1 MKHLLTLSDKNYVT
15 YGLCLYDS
23 ISKHSSDFTLHY
35 LAMDE
40 ETEDTLKRLN
50 LENIKVY
57 SMKDIEDNP
66 QFQELK
72 LNNESRPI
80 DISDGQ
86 SDFHWALASFF
97 SAHLLNSGLPHI
109 LYIDSDILFYRD
121 VQTVFD
127 AVGDKSIGLITHKHI
142 RLHKVASNPGYYN
155 VGIIYFKN
163 DDVGSQCL
171 NFWKDCCVYPDNEYA
186 PVYGVC
192 GDQKYLELFDE
203 LFGEENIE
211 VLCHKGGNGAP
222 WNFTMLEFKDNNR
235 VLWTDPE
242 GLVLSPGESI
252 EQDLVFNHFSHFK
265 PDYDDESFNF
275 DRGGEWGPYL
285 PTHPG
290 VKETYI
296 DYFVRLLDTRERY
309 EL

>member
-1 MKHLLTLSDKNYVT
+1 MKHLLTLSDRNYIT

-23 ISKHSSDFTLHY
+23 LKKNSKDFTLHY

-40 ETEDTLKRLN
+40 ETEKILKDLD
-50 LENIKVY
+50 LDNIKVY
-57 SMKDIEDNP
+57 SMDEIEDNP
-66 QFQELK
+66 QFQDLK

-86 SDFHWALASFF
+86 SKFHWALASFF
-97 SAHLLNSGLPHI
+97 SAHLINSGLPHA
-109 LYIDSDILFYRD
+109 LYIDADIYFYRD
-121 VQTVFD
+121 VQDVFD
-127 AVGDKSIGLITHKHI
+127 AVGEKSIGLITHKHI
-142 RLHKVASNPGYYN
+142 RLEKVATNPGYYN

-163 DDVGSQCL
+163 DEVGSKCL

-186 PVYGVC
+186 TVYGVC

-211 VLCHKGGNGAP
+211 VLCHKIGNGAP
-222 WNFTMLEFKDNNR
+222 WNFTMFEFIDNNR
-235 VLWTDPE
+235 IIWRDPK
-242 GLVLSPGESI
+242 GLVLKQGEYI
-252 EQDLVFNHFSHFK
+252 EQDLVFSHFSHFK

-290 VKETYI
+290 VKATYI
-296 DYFVRLLDTRERY
+296 DYFVNLLDTRERY